1 MKHYLFLMLMTIG
14 CLAQQT
20 DSISADAIISTTHI
34 QSNGFLREW
43 IAESDVDSTSPQKN
57 DSLLGIC
64 AERGH
69 IKGFGTITAMA
80 TYDEYIDFKNKT
92 VRVFHDPNWVEYH
105 CRRCG
110 TFRREAVQ
118 QHPDTV
124 VVWRRKYED

>member
-1 MKHYLFLMLMTIG
+1 MTIG
-14 CLAQQT
+14 CFAQQ
-20 DSISADAIISTTHI
+20 ISDKINADEITTTHI
-34 QSNGFLREW
+34 KGCGFLKDW
-43 IAESDVDSTSPQKN
+43 IAESSIDSTTQ
-57 DSLLGIC
+57 DSLFDIC

-69 IKGFGTITAMA
+69 IRGFGSITAMA

-92 VRVFHDPNWVEYH
+92 VRVFHDPNWIEYH

-124 VVWRRKYED
+124 VVWRRKER